1 MRWLWI
7 LLLCAPLCAAAQTY
21 RGDLKDGK
29 YHGQGRAE
37 MPNGDLYEGEFREG
51 EFTGSGTANLR
62 DGTRYRGEFLN
73 WKPHGKGR
81 LVDPRGN
88 IYEGEFREGLFDGEG
103 TLRLKNGQVRSGK
116 WKQGRP
122 DDSAERLA
130 TMVEIETALYR
141 QRPLLDEA
149 LRALAPRHA
158 GRINLYLLAVAG
170 DGSQEVFR
178 REVEFVRR
186 QFDSEFGTRGR
197 SIALVNSR
205 STTATAPM
213 ATLTSLREALAAIAS
228 KMDQEH
234 DILFLFMTSHASKE
248 HEFLLNHSHMP
259 LRSLRPAELAALLK
273 ESGIRWKAIVV
284 SSCYSGGFID
294 ALRDERTLV
303 ISASRHDRQ
312 SFGCADEN
320 DFTYFGRA
328 FFKESLTAST
338 SFDEA
343 FSRATEL
350 VGEWEKRDKR
360 TGEEASLPQIHSPRP
375 VAEHLRRWWNQ
386 PRRE

>member
-1 MRWLWI
+1 MRLLLA
-7 LLLCAPLCAAAQTY
+7 LLLCVPFWAGAQNY

-37 MPNGDLYEGEFREG
+37 MPNGDLYEGEFRDG
-51 EFTGSGTANLR
+51 EFSGEGAASLR
-62 DGTRYRGEFLN
+62 DGTRYRGQFLN

-88 IYEGEFREGLFDGEG
+88 VYEGEFKDGLFDGEG
-103 TLRLKNGQVRSGK
+103 TLRLKNGQVRTGR

-122 DDSAERLA
+122 DESANVLA
-130 TMVEIETALYR
+130 SATEIETALYR
-141 QRPLLDEA
+141 QRPLLDDA
-149 LRALAPRHA
+149 LRALAPRQP
-158 GRINLYLLAVAG
+158 GRINLYLLALAG

-178 REVEFVRR
+178 REVEFVRQ
-186 QFDSEFGTRGR
+186 QFDADFGTRGR

-213 ATLTSLREALAAIAS
+213 ATLTSLREALGAIAA
-228 KMDQEH
+228 KMEREN

-248 HEFLLNHSHMP
+248 HEFLLGHSHMP
-259 LRSLRPAELAALLK
+259 LRSFKPADLAALLK

-294 ALRDERTLV
+294 ALKDEHTLV

-328 FFKESLTAST
+328 FFKESLGASK

-343 FSRATEL
+343 FNRATKL
-350 VGEWEKRDKR
+350 VDEWEKRDKR
-360 TGEEASLPQIHSPRP
+360 TGSEASLPQIHNPKP
-375 VAEHLRRWWNQ
+375 IAEYLRRWWNQ
-386 PRRE
+386 PRQ